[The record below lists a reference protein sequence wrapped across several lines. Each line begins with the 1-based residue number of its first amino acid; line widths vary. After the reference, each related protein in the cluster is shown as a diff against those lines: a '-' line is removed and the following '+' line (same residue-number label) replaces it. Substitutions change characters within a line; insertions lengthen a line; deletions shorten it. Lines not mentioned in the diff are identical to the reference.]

1 MSGLFGAGSRN
12 TQPNRLGS
20 IQVQTSEFGVSIPV
34 LLGTNIVSP
43 KLIDYVHFNATKTSQ
58 GGKGGGG
65 VSGYEYWAAV
75 LMLLS
80 KATQYGGADG
90 VGNIYDQSGGQQ
102 LTIAVETYTISGGGV
117 HTVAHA
123 GTAYY
128 YDEGVTYQGSYSA
141 TVDDFGSDGL
151 ATITGFN
158 QLPMARTVGTP
169 GALHYTVSPTGT
181 YTFAAA
187 DAGKTVTISYAYTAQ
202 ATHEAITS
210 APAEYLRLSF
220 FLGTRPQSPWGYLS
234 ANYSAH
240 AHNYPGLVMV
250 ADQNMD
256 LGSSANVPTFNFELL
271 NGGKLAF
278 GGGIMDCDPAAL
290 VTTILT
296 DPYIGAQF
304 PWLGDLTQL
313 SNYCVAN
320 GIFFSPYY
328 ETASAAS
335 QAIEDLAKLANSE
348 PFWSWDGLLKI
359 VPYGDTTVVGFG
371 RTFTPVTQPLY
382 DLTIDDFIQQGQEEP
397 LAIDLPALADNSNY
411 MKLEFRNRANSYNI
425 DPISDVNQA
434 SVQQIGLRPCDTVT
448 AHQITTAYVAQ
459 IVLNALLTRKSYP
472 YRSFK
477 FKLNQCFPHIE
488 KMDVVTVTHPNPAY
502 GIVRW
507 PVRLTDIEEDE
518 KTAEITITAEDF
530 PWGAGQP
537 AVFQRAPGGGGGKP
551 GREYP
556 GMIAAPIIFEPMDR
570 MFRSGGP
577 EIWIGVCGQTE
588 NWGGCQVF
596 LSTND
601 TDYAPIGTIDT
612 PARMGTLLSGI
623 SSVADPDTT
632 TTFDVVLDAFSPP
645 LVSASSAAADGWQTL
660 SYLDGELIAYSTMTQ
675 TTVGGVAVSA
685 LSAYTRRGVFASPI
699 AAHGAGAQFLR
710 LDDSVFSYPFDPS
723 LVGQTLHFKF
733 CSFNLVGQ
741 MQEALSDVTDYDFLL
756 EGKFGNSGKSIVS
769 NLILDSVVHS
779 GGATADI
786 QIYQVGTSPGT
797 AGTFTRQDGT
807 TLTAPAATITGRAF
821 LTTYYIGFDPAT
833 STYTPFTDYL
843 LYQLHLSYGWI
854 GAGTVTTCD
863 SSGGSGTT
871 GGGGTSGRG
880 VFVSLSSSG
889 SASSGAA
896 VVFTAVV
903 TGTSIQD
910 CIWSIAP
917 GASPGCSVSGS
928 GNSGTFTCG
937 ATAHGGGAILCT
949 SVADT
954 TASTGAGVS
963 W

>member
-1 MSGLFGAGSRN
+1 MSGLFNAGSRN

-20 IQVQTSEFGVSIPV
+20 MQVQTSEFGVNVPI

-65 VSGYEYWAAV
+65 VTGYEYYAAV

-102 LTIAVETYTISGGGV
+102 LTPATEYYTIPGGGGSYAV
-117 HTVAHA
+117 SHA
-123 GTAYY
+123 GSAFY

-151 ATITGFN
+151 TTIAGFH
-158 QLPMARTVGTP
+158 QLPLAKTVGSP
-169 GALHYTVSPTGT
+169 GALHYAVSATGT
-181 YTFAAA
+181 YTFAAV
-187 DAGKTVTISYAYTAQ
+187 DAGKTVTISYAYTQQ

-220 FLGTRPQSPWGYLS
+220 FLGTRPQSAWGYLA
-234 ANYSAH
+234 ANYSTH

-256 LGSSANVPTFNFELL
+256 LGSGANVPTFNFELL

-304 PWLGDLTQL
+304 PWLGDMTQL

-335 QAIEDLAKLANSE
+335 QVIDDLAKLANSE

-371 RTFTPVTQPLY
+371 RQFTPVTQPLY

-425 DPISDVNQA
+425 DPISDLNQA

-448 AHQITTAYVAQ
+448 AHQITTANVAQ
-459 IVLNALLTRKSYP
+459 SVLNALLTRKSYP
-472 YRSFK
+472 YRKFR
-477 FKLNQCFPHIE
+477 FKLNQCFPHLE
-488 KMDVVTVTHPNPAY
+488 KMDVVTVTHPNPDY

-507 PVRLTDIEEDE
+507 PVRIEDIEEDE

-537 AVFQRAPGGGGGKP
+537 ARFQRSPGGGGGKP

-556 GMIAAPIIFEPMDR
+556 GMVAAPIIFEPMDR
-570 MFRSGGP
+570 MFRSGGA
-577 EIWIGVCGQTE
+577 EIWIGVCGQTD

-596 LSTND
+596 LSTD
-601 TDYAPIGTIDT
+601 GTDYAPIGIIEE
-612 PARMGTLLSGI
+612 PARMGTLLSGVGA
-623 SSVADPDTT
+623 VADPDTT
-632 TTFDVVLDAFSPP
+632 TTFNVVLDDFAPP

-660 SYLDGELIAYSTMTQ
+660 SYLDGELIAYSTMT
-675 TTVGGVAVSA
+675 
-685 LSAYTRRGVFASPI
+685 
-699 AAHGAGAQFLR
+699 
-710 LDDSVFSYPFDPS
+710 
-723 LVGQTLHFKF
+723 LV
-733 CSFNLVGQ
+733 
-741 MQEALSDVTDYDFLL
+741 
-756 EGKFGNSGKSIVS
+756 
-769 NLILDSVVHS
+769 S
-779 GGATADI
+779 GG
-786 QIYQVGTSPGT
+786 GG
-797 AGTFTRQDGT
+797 
-807 TLTAPAATITGRAF
+807 
-821 LTTYYIGFDPAT
+821 
-833 STYTPFTDYL
+833 
-843 LYQLHLSYGWI
+843 
-854 GAGTVTTCD
+854 
-863 SSGGSGTT
+863 GGSGAPTIPGGAVNSGILDNATT
-871 GGGGTSGRG
+871 PGTWLGVHDTGTPGTSTGTSAYISPTVGRNFNFTYTGNGGERYSLFFASDTTSQNFCYDLEVAFTDPTQVLNMELDMNQVMADGRTVVFDCQCASGSGSWEYNNWHASTILGNPQTWGISTYHHIRIFWHRDVTGNITTWDG
-880 VFVSLSSSG
+880 VEFDGVYTAFGVSPANTAASLGWAVARLVINFQIEGTSSG
-889 SASSGAA
+889 S
-896 VVFTAVV
+896 
-903 TGTSIQD
+903 GTVDAYGRNIQV
-910 CIWSIAP
+910 WR
-917 GASPGCSVSGS
+917 
-928 GNSGTFTCG
+928 
-937 ATAHGGGAILCT
+937 
-949 SVADT
+949 
-954 TASTGAGVS
+954 